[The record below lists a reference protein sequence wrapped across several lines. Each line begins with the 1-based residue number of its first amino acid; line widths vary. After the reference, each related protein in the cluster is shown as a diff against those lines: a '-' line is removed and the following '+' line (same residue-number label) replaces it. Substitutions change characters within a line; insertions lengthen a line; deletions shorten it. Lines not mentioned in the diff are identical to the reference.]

1 MRHFLIRELAA
12 AIARSGLPCR
22 LQTTTTAR
30 DPIHRPRTSD
40 RLPALLWRA
49 LAAEVPTPITSRA
62 SSELNATA
70 SANEDP
76 KCVRRHELQS
86 ADFWTWSSSRDEGAF
101 LHGTEI
107 QKARE
112 LALSGLR

>member
-1 MRHFLIRELAA
+1 MRHFLIREVAA
-12 AIARSGLPCR
+12 AIAISGLPCR
-22 LQTTTTAR
+22 LQTTTSAR
-30 DPIHRPRTSD
+30 EAIHRPRPSD
-40 RLPALLWRA
+40 RLAALLWSA
-49 LAAEVPTPITSRA
+49 LAAKAPTPITSGA
-62 SSELNATA
+62 STELNATA

-76 KCVRRHELQS
+76 KCVRRHELQT

>member
-12 AIARSGLPCR
+12 AIAVSSLPR
-22 LQTTTTAR
+22 GLQTATAVR
-30 DPIHRPRTSD
+30 DPIHRPRASD
-40 RLPALLWRA
+40 RLPALLWSA
-49 LAAEVPTPITSRA
+49 LAAEAPTTITARA
-62 SSELNATA
+62 SAELNATA

-76 KCVRRHELQS
+76 KSVRRHELQT

-112 LALSGLR
+112 LALSGLH

>member
-1 MRHFLIRELAA
+1 MRHFLIRELGAPIAISSLSCGLQAA
-12 AIARSGLPCR
+12 
-22 LQTTTTAR
+22 TAVR
-30 DPIHRPRTSD
+30 DPIHRPRASD
-40 RLPALLWRA
+40 RLPALLWCA
-49 LAAEVPTPITSRA
+49 LAAEAPTAITTRA
-62 SSELNATA
+62 GPELDPAA

-76 KCVRRHELQS
+76 KSVRRHELQT

-112 LALSGLR
+112 LALPGLH

>member
-12 AIARSGLPCR
+12 AIAVSSLPCG
-22 LQTTTTAR
+22 LQTTTAVR
-30 DPIHRPRTSD
+30 DPIHRTRASD
-40 RLPALLWRA
+40 RLPALLWSA
-49 LAAEVPTPITSRA
+49 LAAEAPTTITSRA

-70 SANEDP
+70 STNEDP
-76 KCVRRHELQS
+76 KSVRRHELRT

-112 LALSGLR
+112 LALSGLH

>member
-12 AIARSGLPCR
+12 AVSISSLPGR
-22 LQTTTTAR
+22 LQETTAMR
-30 DPIHRPRTSD
+30 GPIHRPRASN
-40 RLPALLWRA
+40 RLSALLWRA
-49 LAAEVPTPITSRA
+49 LAAEASTPITARA
-62 SSELNATA
+62 NSELNATA
-70 SANEDP
+70 SADEDS
-76 KCVRRHELQS
+76 KSVRRHELQT
-86 ADFWTWSSSRDEGAF
+86 ADFWTWSSSRGEGAL

>member
-1 MRHFLIRELAA
+1 MRHFLIREFGAPI
-12 AIARSGLPCR
+12 AISSLPR
-22 LQTTTTAR
+22 GLQTTTAVR
-30 DPIHRPRTSD
+30 DPIHSARASE
-40 RLPALLWRA
+40 RLPALLWSA
-49 LAAEVPTPITSRA
+49 LAAEAPTAITTRA

-76 KCVRRHELQS
+76 KSIRRHELQT
-86 ADFWTWSSSRDEGAF
+86 ADFWTWSSSRDEGAL

-112 LALSGLR
+112 LALSGLH

>member
-1 MRHFLIRELAA
+1 MRHFLSREVAA
-12 AIARSGLPCR
+12 AIAIAGLPCR
-22 LQTTTTAR
+22 LQTTATVR
-30 DPIHRPRTSD
+30 EPIHRPRASD

-49 LAAEVPTPITSRA
+49 LAAEAPTPITSRA

-70 SANEDP
+70 GANEDP
-76 KCVRRHELQS
+76 KCVRRHELQT

>member
-12 AIARSGLPCR
+12 AITIPSLPCG
-22 LQTTTTAR
+22 LQTTTALR
-30 DPIHRPRTSD
+30 DPIHRPRASD
-40 RLPALLWRA
+40 RLPALLWGA
-49 LAAEVPTPITSRA
+49 LAAKAPTAITTRA
-62 SSELNATA
+62 SSELNPTA

-76 KCVRRHELQS
+76 KSVRRHELQT

-112 LALSGLR
+112 LALPSLH